1 MIEIQLDSKPDLL
14 ALAATQSGFF
24 PALLESQSVN
34 EHLGR
39 YDILMAAP
47 SMEMLAYDR
56 EQLEQLL
63 LCIDGPPNDT
73 AGSAPFQWGW
83 LVYFA
88 YESAYFME
96 PKLAHLIKHNCA
108 EPLALAVY
116 CQGALVHDQIAG
128 KTTLWA
134 ESSAAA
140 AMIQAQLSSPAASA
154 HCRAAIEQPKEDAA
168 DHFIQ
173 AVNEAKA
180 LIRAGDIY
188 QANLSRQYRVN
199 LAPEVTPAALFAR
212 LRQANPAPFSA
223 LLQVQNFAVVS
234 SSPERL
240 FCIKNGV
247 IETRPIAGTRPRGDD
262 PQADAAM
269 IKELLETPKEQA
281 EHIMLIDLERND
293 IGKVCR
299 TGTVAVN
306 ELMVV
311 ESYQHVHHIVS
322 NIKGTLKPDATVVDA
337 IKALFPGGTITG
349 CPKIRC
355 MEIIHAIEQRDR
367 GCYTGSLGY
376 INHNGQVDLNILIRT
391 VGMLDSKAHFNAGAG
406 IVFDSDPDAELAET
420 RHKAQGMINA
430 LQPVMTE
437 PHNPSGKP

>member
-1 MIEIQLDSKPDLL
+1 M
-14 ALAATQSGFF
+14 ALAAAESGFF

-34 EHLGR
+34 EQLGR

-47 SMEMLAYDR
+47 SMEMLAFNQA
-56 EQLEQLL
+56 QLQHLL
-63 LCIDGPPNDT
+63 QCIDTPPNT
-73 AGSAPFQWGW
+73 AAAAAPFQWGW

-96 PKLAHLIKHNCA
+96 PKLAHLIKQTE
-108 EPLALAVY
+108 EPLAVAVY
-116 CQGALVHDQIAG
+116 CQGAVVHDRCNGQ
-128 KTTLWA
+128 TTLWA
-134 ESSAAA
+134 ASELAAHQIQQHLSAPIFNEPSDVA
-140 AMIQAQLSSPAASA
+140 LE
-154 HCRAAIEQPKEDAA
+154 HIEEDDAKQ
-168 DHFIQ
+168 FQQ
-173 AVNEAKA
+173 AVIEAKG
-180 LIRAGDIY
+180 LIRSGDIY
-188 QANLSRQYRVN
+188 QANLSRQYRVK
-199 LAPEVTPAALFAR
+199 LAADITPAGLFAR

-223 LLQVQNFAVVS
+223 LMQVADFAVVS

-240 FCIKNGV
+240 LSIKDQV
-247 IETRPIAGTRPRGDD
+247 IETRPIAGTRPRGKD
-262 PQADAAM
+262 PISDAAL
-269 IKELLETPKEQA
+269 IKELLDTPKEQA

-293 IGKVCR
+293 IGKVCVI
-299 TGTVAVN
+299 GSVEVN

-322 NIKGTLKPDATVVDA
+322 NIRGILQPQVTVVDA

-355 MEIIHAIEQRDR
+355 MEVIHQIEQRDR

-391 VGMLDSKAHFNAGAG
+391 VGVVGLNAHFNAGAG
-406 IVFDSDPDAELAET
+406 IVHDSDPIAELAET

-430 LQPVMTE
+430 LQPTE
-437 PHNPSGKP
+437 QARPWHRGEA